1 MIKNNHFSILEIDQ
15 KAFIQETRLKRWISQ
30 GKICD
35 ILTWN
40 CFHLPT
46 PGSAGTSPEQ
56 DSSVQAAEPRSFT
69 AGGWFDLEQEA
80 RDSGSAAVMSRASS
94 NLSGEGVR
102 KASCAEAAILAA
114 AAADQGASWKS
125 GRERHEMWP
134 LQTCSINSPHK
145 PEWWAARLGDSRQ
158 SPRNSHAPGPPRA
171 CGHTQRGRKRAWQRV
186 KGRTDSKP
194 PGPWRCP

>member
-1 MIKNNHFSILEIDQ
+1 MIKTLNKS
-15 KAFIQETRLKRWISQ
+15 

-46 PGSAGTSPEQ
+46 PGSAGTLPKQ
-56 DSSVQAAEPRSFT
+56 DSSVQATETRSFT
-69 AGGWFDLEQEA
+69 ARGWFDLEQKA

-94 NLSGEGVR
+94 NLSGEWVR
-102 KASCAEAAILAA
+102 KASCAE
-114 AAADQGASWKS
+114 AADQGASWKS

-134 LQTCSINSPHK
+134 LQTCSVNSPHK

-158 SPRNSHAPGPPRA
+158 SPRSSHVPGPPRA